1 MMIDG
6 IGWEFSS
13 MKGATGRPLCQ
24 PLLSCRCV
32 SPECQWNLF
41 LEMVSSY
48 RRNARVHIFVVS
60 FIVFGTVI
68 TFTEGLGKSEDNSY
82 PGWTFK
88 FIPENLSW
96 HERQK

>member
-1 MMIDG
+1 MELDG
-6 IGWEFSS
+6 NFLPWRELQVVHSAS
-13 MKGATGRPLCQ
+13 HYWVVDV
-24 PLLSCRCV
+24 SCPSV
-32 SPECQWNLF
+32 NGTF
-41 LEMVSSY
+41 LEIVSSY
-48 RRNARVHIFVVS
+48 SRNARVHISVVS

-96 HERQK
+96 HERQE